1 MDGFFYYVDDV
12 RNCKANDYKCRKN
25 YYWVME
31 ECNGSSAKHQQ
42 VSVREPDVGGV
53 VTYVCKAG
61 VQPLWALDAQEHDI
75 IGIMNSGS
83 MSVDAPMNMRPVN
96 NRSSITV
103 QTVDMPMCRRRVM
116 HECEMLSFM
125 LMTHL
130 SISEL
135 RAKSAP
141 TKNMKNNSVALN
153 KFLMTTPP
161 KLSNVI
167 SVL

>member
-1 MDGFFYYVDDV
+1 MYLRLEFSHLGRSMH
-12 RNCKANDYKCRKN
+12 RN
-25 YYWVME
+25 MI
-31 ECNGSSAKHQQ
+31 
-42 VSVREPDVGGV
+42 
-53 VTYVCKAG
+53 
-61 VQPLWALDAQEHDI
+61 I

-83 MSVDAPMNMRPVN
+83 MSVDAPINMRPVN
-96 NRSSITV
+96 SSSSITV
-103 QTVDMPMCRRRVM
+103 HTVDVPRCRRRVM

>member
-1 MDGFFYYVDDV
+1 
-12 RNCKANDYKCRKN
+12 
-25 YYWVME
+25 
-31 ECNGSSAKHQQ
+31 
-42 VSVREPDVGGV
+42 
-53 VTYVCKAG
+53 
-61 VQPLWALDAQEHDI
+61 
-75 IGIMNSGS
+75 MNSGS

-103 QTVDMPMCRRRVM
+103 QTVDVPMCRQRVIR
-116 HECEMLSFM
+116 EREILSFT
-125 LMTHL
+125 LVTHL

-153 KFLMTTPP
+153 KFLMTIPP
-161 KLSNVI
+161 KLSNGI